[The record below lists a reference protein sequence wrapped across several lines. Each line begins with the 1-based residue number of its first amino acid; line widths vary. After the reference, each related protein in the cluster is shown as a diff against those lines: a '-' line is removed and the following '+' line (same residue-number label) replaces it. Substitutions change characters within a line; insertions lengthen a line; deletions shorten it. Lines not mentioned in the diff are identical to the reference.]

1 MTRVAITGHMDI
13 TPDSVS
19 LIRNEISKELSRY
32 SPENLTGVSCIAR
45 GADSIFAEVVL
56 ERGGQLEVVLPS
68 KNYREAKVKSD
79 HAAVFD
85 ELIRRAA
92 YVQVMPFDTADRTA
106 YEAANEVLV
115 TGSDELFAVWDGRPA
130 SKGGGT
136 ASVVEYARS
145 LDVPVRV
152 IWPAGAER
160 AAS

>member
-13 TPDSVS
+13 APSSVS
-19 LIRNEISKELSRY
+19 AIRDAIAIELSRY
-32 SPENLTGVSCIAR
+32 TAEGLTGVSCIAR

-56 ERGGQLEVVLPS
+56 EHGGQLEVVLPS
-68 KNYREAKVKSD
+68 KNYREAKVKPD

-85 ELIRRAA
+85 ELMRRAEH
-92 YVQVMPFDTADRTA
+92 VQVMPFDTASRTA

-145 LDVPVRV
+145 LAIPVRV
-152 IWPAGAER
+152 IWPTGAER
-160 AAS
+160 AAP